1 MCLEIFA
8 VLFLHVR
15 NIKGSARN
23 LGVEISVDY
32 SVLTVRMKLQVLCLT
47 ILNCTTD
54 LVAWLQE
61 QLSGLRAKPLD
72 CGSVDEWEDL
82 LTRKRRQIKK
92 KKEQLKRIQD
102 DGNIDVKISLAEMEY
117 SLEKDQIEMM
127 NLSQKIQTARM
138 ENVKISALKEISKQ
152 ENLFRNVENSKTSL
166 LYGHQ
171 LDKQHLENICV
182 RYEGFGLEIRED
194 SQDEKLQA
202 GDRVIEINGEDVLRI
217 LPATWNSMLEVTQPP
232 IKIVVLR
239 SVEPV
244 GNDNAAS
251 ADLKFDVAHVNGLKD
266 DIAMIQTR
274 LSEKLREGR
283 HVSLEL
289 ASVQMQRDK
298 LAGDN
303 TRLSH
308 RIQYLEEQVAHLES
322 GMKQVRDS
330 LAQTLNTEI
339 MDTIQK
345 LDKIGRSETVFQKGG
360 HVAHVHVPA
369 ANDEQYSSS
378 T

>member
-1 MCLEIFA
+1 
-8 VLFLHVR
+8 
-15 NIKGSARN
+15 
-23 LGVEISVDY
+23 
-32 SVLTVRMKLQVLCLT
+32 
-47 ILNCTTD
+47 
-54 LVAWLQE
+54 
-61 QLSGLRAKPLD
+61 
-72 CGSVDEWEDL
+72 
-82 LTRKRRQIKK
+82 
-92 KKEQLKRIQD
+92 
-102 DGNIDVKISLAEMEY
+102 MEY

-138 ENVKISALKEISKQ
+138 ENVKMTALKEISKQ

-217 LPATWNSMLEVTQPP
+217 LPASWNSMLEVTQPP

-239 SVEPV
+239 SIEAG
-244 GNDNAAS
+244 GNDNTSS

-303 TRLSH
+303 TRLFH

-322 GMKQVRDS
+322 GMKQVS
-330 LAQTLNTEI
+330 VCLSSNFKI
-339 MDTIQK
+339 MTRNLRK
-345 LDKIGRSETVFQKGG
+345 K
-360 HVAHVHVPA
+360 
-369 ANDEQYSSS
+369 
-378 T
+378 